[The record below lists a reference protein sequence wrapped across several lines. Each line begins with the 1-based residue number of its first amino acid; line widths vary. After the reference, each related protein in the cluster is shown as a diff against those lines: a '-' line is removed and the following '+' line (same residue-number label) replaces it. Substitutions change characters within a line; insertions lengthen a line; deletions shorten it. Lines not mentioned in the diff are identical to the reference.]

1 MEVWSGAGTTAAGQA
16 ELGGGGRFEKIPG
29 MKVGKLKCVP
39 YSMCR
44 AMMIIISREENAAQT
59 KYSLL

>member
-1 MEVWSGAGTTAAGQA
+1 MKAAGNQ
-16 ELGGGGRFEKIPG
+16 
-29 MKVGKLKCVP
+29 KCVR

-44 AMMIIISREENAAQT
+44 VMMVTISGEENAAQT